1 MLKNNNFEKDLID
14 LMKKNDSAIFNKYKK
29 IYELYNNEKKLFN
42 DYFDLTNA
50 DEYLQT
56 LLTTFLEINLLKMNK
71 SGKTVYLDTIFKED
85 LEEDFNLLDQE
96 IKEVEEYIKER
107 KSVNPFFI

>member
-29 IYELYNNEKKLFN
+29 IYELYNNEKELFN

-71 SGKTVYLDTIFKED
+71 SGKTVYLNTIFKED